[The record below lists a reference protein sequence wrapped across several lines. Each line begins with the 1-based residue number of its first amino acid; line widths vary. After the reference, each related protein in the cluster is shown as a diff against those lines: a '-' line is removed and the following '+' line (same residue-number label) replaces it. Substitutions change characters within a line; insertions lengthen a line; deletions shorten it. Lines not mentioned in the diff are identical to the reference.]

1 MKVNAYYGSTVKFD
15 NWDITK
21 TREFGYHFGVEDDN
35 QSLQRV
41 RGRGFLYEVDLTF
54 NNPLRMKDA
63 LRWDLAAIAAK
74 LEVPYGDIEKEA
86 RIRSRK
92 NFSNLPVERNL
103 MAAEILN
110 DRGYDAIIYDNEG
123 ETGGNAIIIWNP
135 EQIHVLKVE
144 RLERDPEG
152 RGLALRSQMESTLR
166 GLVREMCNSCK

>member
-1 MKVNAYYGSTVKFD
+1 
-15 NWDITK
+15 
-21 TREFGYHFGVEDDN
+21 
-35 QSLQRV
+35 
-41 RGRGFLYEVDLTF
+41 
-54 NNPLRMKDA
+54 MKDA